1 MSYELAQKYAEFE
14 IPKEIKSAYKAG
26 VQLAGSLGFTK
37 IMMFANENQITN
49 DDIDWF
55 TNRPPRT
62 MEGESYEDMK
72 MRTKLANAFYKY
84 RAYLYDYS
92 VYEKQKI

>member
-49 DDIDWF
+49 DDIDYYM
-55 TNRPPRT
+55 NQIPSR
-62 MEGESYEDMK
+62 GEDETFEDFK
-72 MRTKLANAFYKY
+72 QRSRLANVLYKY
-84 RAYLYDYS
+84 RKYLYDYS
-92 VYEKQKI
+92 VYEKQN